1 MTLSTSWKSWLAGA
15 GLLVAGTA
23 AGLLLAGPAPGTAAG
38 TAPAV
43 AQGVD
48 DIVAAGEVRIGVLT
62 GAPPFGTIDERGNP
76 AGYDVDVANLVAEH
90 LGVKAKLVPL
100 TPPARIPALE
110 AGKVDFLVATLAPT
124 PARARTV
131 MFTMPYSAFR
141 MVIAAPKGTII
152 GKLDDLSGKRV
163 GVNRGSSQEAA
174 LTKIAVPDME
184 IVRFED
190 DSTVA
195 QALIAG
201 QIDAIAMPDT
211 VVTSIQATRP
221 DADVEAKFTFFEQP
235 NAMAVKKDAF
245 ELRQWL
251 NNAIYYMKV
260 MGDLDAIARKW
271 TDQPLP
277 QLPVF

>member
-1 MTLSTSWKSWLAGA
+1 MTFTTQCRTWLAA
-15 GLLVAGTA
+15 VSLLVGGVAGSGAATA
-23 AGLLLAGPAPGTAAG
+23 QT
-38 TAPAV
+38 
-43 AQGVD
+43 VD
-48 DIVAAGEVRIGVLT
+48 EIVAAGEVRIGVLT

-76 AGYDVDVANLVAEH
+76 AGYDVDVANLVAGY
-90 LGVKAKLVPL
+90 LGVTPTLVPL

-124 PARARTV
+124 PERARTV

-141 MVIAAPKGTII
+141 MVIAAPKETAIAKI
-152 GKLDDLSGKRV
+152 DELAGKRV

-174 LTKIAVPDME
+174 LTKLAVPDME

-211 VVTSIQATRP
+211 VVSSMLTTRP
-221 DADVEAKFTFFEQP
+221 DADVEIKFTFFEQP

-251 NNAIYYMKV
+251 NNTIYYMKV
-260 MGDLDAIARKW
+260 MGDLDAIAEKW
-271 TDQPLP
+271 TGQPVP

>member
-23 AGLLLAGPAPGTAAG
+23 AGLLLAGTAPSTAAG

-62 GAPPFGTIDERGNP
+62 GAPPFGTVDERGNP
-76 AGYDVDVANLVAEH
+76 AGYDVDVANLVAEY
-90 LGVKAKLVPL
+90 LGVTPKLVPL

-110 AGKVDFLVATLAPT
+110 AGKVDFLIATLAPT
-124 PARARTV
+124 PERARTV

-141 MVIAAPKGTII
+141 MVIVAPKAAALARIE
-152 GKLDDLSGKRV
+152 DLSGKRV
-163 GVNRGSSQEAA
+163 GVNRGSSQESA
-174 LTKIAVPDME
+174 LTKLAISDLE

-195 QALIAG
+195 QAMIAG
-201 QIDAIAMPDT
+201 QIDAMAMPDT
-211 VVTSIQATRP
+211 IAGAIKQQRP
-221 DADVEAKFTFFEQP
+221 DADVDIKFTFFTQP
-235 NAMAVKKDAF
+235 NSMTVKKDAF

-251 NNAIYYMKV
+251 NNVIYFLKV
-260 MGDLDAIARKW
+260 TGELDTVSKKW
-271 TDQPLP
+271 TGQPLP
-277 QLPVF
+277 ELPVF

>member
-1 MTLSTSWKSWLAGA
+1 MTLGTSWKAWLAGA
-15 GLLVAGTA
+15 GLLAVGAA
-23 AGLLLAGPAPGTAAG
+23 AGLLMAGPAPSTVATAAAA
-38 TAPAV
+38 TP
-43 AQGVD
+43 QGVD
-48 DIVAAGEVRIGVLT
+48 AIVAEGEVRIGVLT
-62 GAPPFGTIDERGNP
+62 GAPPFGTVDERGNP
-76 AGYDVDVANLVAEH
+76 AGYDVDVANLVAEY

-141 MVIAAPKGTII
+141 MVIAAPKGTAVAGI
-152 GKLDDLSGKRV
+152 DELSGKRI

-174 LTKIAVPDME
+174 LTKIAIDGME

-201 QIDAIAMPDT
+201 QIDAMAMPDT
-211 VVTSIQATRP
+211 VVKSIQATRP
-221 DADVEAKFTFFEQP
+221 DADVEVKFTFFEQP

-260 MGDLDAIARKW
+260 MGDLDVIARKW
-271 TDQPLP
+271 TGQPVP

>member
-1 MTLSTSWKSWLAGA
+1 MTISTSWKSWLAGA
-15 GLLVAGTA
+15 GLLAVGAA
-23 AGLLLAGPAPGTAAG
+23 AGLLVADPAPSTVASAAAA
-38 TAPAV
+38 TP
-43 AQGVD
+43 QGVEA
-48 DIVAAGEVRIGVLT
+48 IVAAGEVRIGVLT
-62 GAPPFGTIDERGNP
+62 GAPPFGTVDERGNP
-76 AGYDVDVANLVAEH
+76 AGYDVDVANLVAEY
-90 LGVKAKLVPL
+90 LGVPVKLVPL

-141 MVIAAPKGTII
+141 MVIAAPKETAIA
-152 GKLDDLSGKRV
+152 KLDELAGKRV

-174 LTKIAVPDME
+174 LTKLAVPGME
-184 IVRFED
+184 VVRFED

-195 QALIAG
+195 QALIAS
-201 QIDAIAMPDT
+201 QIDAMAMPDT
-211 VVTSIQATRP
+211 VVESIRETRP
-221 DADVEAKFTFFEQP
+221 EADVEVKFTFFEQP
-235 NAMAVKKDAF
+235 NAMAVRKDSF

-271 TDQPLP
+271 TGQPVP

>member
-23 AGLLLAGPAPGTAAG
+23 AGLLLADTAPSTAAARPG
-38 TAPAV
+38 HSAGRGRHRRGRRGADRRADRRPAV
-43 AQGVD
+43 RHHRRARQ
-48 DIVAAGEVRIGVLT
+48 
-62 GAPPFGTIDERGNP
+62 P
-76 AGYDVDVANLVAEH
+76 AGYDVDVANLVAEY
-90 LGVKAKLVPL
+90 LGVTAKLVPL

-152 GKLDDLSGKRV
+152 GKLDELSGKRV

-211 VVTSIQATRP
+211 VVSSILATRP
-221 DADVEAKFTFFEQP
+221 DADLEVKFTFFEQP

-260 MGDLDAIARKW
+260 MGDLDTIAGKW
-271 TDQPLP
+271 TGQPLP
-277 QLPVF
+277 PLPVF

>member
-1 MTLSTSWKSWLAGA
+1 MTFTRCRTWLA
-15 GLLVAGTA
+15 A
-23 AGLLLAGPAPGTAAG
+23 AALLAGGIAAS
-38 TAPAV
+38 APAT
-43 AQGVD
+43 AQTVD
-48 DIVAAGEVRIGVLT
+48 EIVAAGEVRIGVLT

-76 AGYDVDVANLVAEH
+76 AGYDVDVANLVAEY
-90 LGVKAKLVPL
+90 LGVTPTLVPL

-124 PARARTV
+124 PERARTV

-141 MVIAAPKGTII
+141 MVIAAPKDTAVAKI
-152 GKLDDLSGKRV
+152 DELSGMRV

-174 LTKIAVPDME
+174 LTKLAIPDME

-211 VVTSIQATRP
+211 VVSSMLTTRP
-221 DADVEAKFTFFEQP
+221 DVDVEIKFTFFEQP

-245 ELRQWL
+245 ELHQWL
-251 NNAIYYMKV
+251 NGVISYMKV
-260 MGDLDAIARKW
+260 MGELDTIAQKW
-271 TDQPLP
+271 TGQPLP